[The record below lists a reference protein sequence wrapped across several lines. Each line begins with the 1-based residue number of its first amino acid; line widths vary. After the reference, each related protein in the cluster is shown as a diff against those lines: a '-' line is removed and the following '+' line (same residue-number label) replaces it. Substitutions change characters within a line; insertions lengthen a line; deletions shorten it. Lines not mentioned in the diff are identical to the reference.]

1 MDRHIA
7 FITLTW
13 MKVMPFHIQKKSKI
27 LQHIHI
33 ISPLCINMI
42 VVLLIILL
50 NLMMLPKES
59 KNKAT
64 IEQKKNTNWL
74 KITSISSFTLK
85 WFKAHSTLMFEE
97 IIFFLKVCT
106 TSNGTEMRWMKLSM
120 IRERNG
126 VTGCNQCD
134 ILYTRIMYM
143 INTVLMN
150 EWISQTEFKTKM
162 Q

>member
-27 LQHIHI
+27 LQHIHT

-42 VVLLIILL
+42 VVLLIISL

-59 KNKAT
+59 KDKAT
-64 IEQKKNTNWL
+64 IEQQKNTNWL

-97 IIFFLKVCT
+97 IIFFLKCVQLQMEQKWDGWNYQWSEREMVWRVV
-106 TSNGTEMRWMKLSM
+106 TSVIYYIHVSCIW
-120 IRERNG
+120 
-126 VTGCNQCD
+126 
-134 ILYTRIMYM
+134 
-143 INTVLMN
+143 
-150 EWISQTEFKTKM
+150 
-162 Q
+162 

>member
-1 MDRHIA
+1 M
-7 FITLTW
+7 
-13 MKVMPFHIQKKSKI
+13 
-27 LQHIHI
+27 
-33 ISPLCINMI
+33 
-42 VVLLIILL
+42 
-50 NLMMLPKES
+50 
-59 KNKAT
+59 
-64 IEQKKNTNWL
+64 
-74 KITSISSFTLK
+74 
-85 WFKAHSTLMFEE
+85 
-97 IIFFLKVCT
+97 CT

-126 VTGCNQCD
+126 VTDCNQCD

>member
-1 MDRHIA
+1 
-7 FITLTW
+7 
-13 MKVMPFHIQKKSKI
+13 
-27 LQHIHI
+27 
-33 ISPLCINMI
+33 MI

-64 IEQKKNTNWL
+64 IEQKKYQLIENH
-74 KITSISSFTLK
+74 KYFFFHSQMIQGSF
-85 WFKAHSTLMFEE
+85 H
-97 IIFFLKVCT
+97 INVRRNHFFLKVCT

-134 ILYTRIMYM
+134 IYTYH
-143 INTVLMN
+143 VYDKHCPY
-150 EWISQTEFKTKM
+150 E
-162 Q
+162 

>member
-1 MDRHIA
+1 
-7 FITLTW
+7 
-13 MKVMPFHIQKKSKI
+13 MPFHIQKMSKI
-27 LQHIHI
+27 LQHIHT

-64 IEQKKNTNWL
+64 IEQKKYQLIENH
-74 KITSISSFTLK
+74 KYFFFHSQMIQGSF
-85 WFKAHSTLMFEE
+85 H
-97 IIFFLKVCT
+97 INVRRNHFFLKVCT